1 MYDNSFLEYHRLK
14 CLEVLSHKRSEEGC
28 IKSNFTQKSSGCQG
42 APWEHS
48 AFRASRSLICWYIKF
63 NWNVKSIQNSARHA
77 GCLFRQDYLY
87 PVQIALSSSVLYYLC
102 RYISLWNCPSRKADY
117 PWMSNRRLCIGG
129 YVSGAEVPSDMV
141 SWCWIQDRSVRQG
154 SEQPTS
160 VRPDGSFTSVLH
172 QWQTFYHTFSSWSYP
187 WSWSHEAQ
195 CSRHHAFWCYP
206 GGH

>member
-1 MYDNSFLEYHRLK
+1 MNLPIIPDIFWK
-14 CLEVLSHKRSEEGC
+14 AWK
-28 IKSNFTQKSSGCQG
+28 
-42 APWEHS
+42 
-48 AFRASRSLICWYIKF
+48 SRSGQWLAMWSCSLLASGLVTIQTVQFLSVTWIISLSLIMYSW
-63 NWNVKSIQNSARHA
+63 VVSSALIFLLPQRTP
-77 GCLFRQDYLY
+77 FWQQDC
-87 PVQIALSSSVLYYLC
+87 QSSSLYYLC

-117 PWMSNRRLCIGG
+117 LWMSNRRLCIGG
-129 YVSGAEVPSDMV
+129 YVSSAEVPSDMV